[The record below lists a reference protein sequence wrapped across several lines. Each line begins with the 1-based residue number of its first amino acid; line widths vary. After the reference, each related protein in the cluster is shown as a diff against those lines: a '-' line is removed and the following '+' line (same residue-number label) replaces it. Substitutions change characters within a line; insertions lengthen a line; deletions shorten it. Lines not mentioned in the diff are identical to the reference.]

1 VVKHLSTVGDVND
14 LLAVAEPT
22 AEAPNILLMLGLLI
36 GIPLLVVAIVA
47 SIVLGPQWSR
57 AGRWRPGQPWRDEPV
72 WLGAGDPQR
81 VSEVISYGASS
92 LNVATT
98 EGELTSAE
106 KFEPEAEI
114 RAPFVSGGARGRW

>member
-1 VVKHLSTVGDVND
+1 MVKHLSTVGGVND

-22 AEAPNILLMLGLLI
+22 AEAPNTLLMLGLLI

-81 VSEVISYGASS
+81 VSEVISYGAITLS
-92 LNVATT
+92 VATA
-98 EGELTSAE
+98 EGELTSVE
-106 KFEPEAEI
+106 EVEPEAEI
-114 RAPFVSGGARGRW
+114 RAPFVPGGARGRW